1 MDKAL
6 DGSGNIRILPDLAAG
21 VGGVAVTDVDK
32 DVNAVQ
38 HLRVS
43 LDVVKADKLHI
54 KRRTGQRFDNAR
66 IAVILLLVQRMVNH
80 VAAPRA
86 LLPPAVQHSH
96 GLDAVGRGTLDV
108 LVQFAELVADALDI
122 VEELREL
129 AGQLQVASVADAV
142 NGLAQDGAASGDPV
156 LLGFAHRVAALV
168 EGIGEEVGQ
177 EAALG
182 VLDAGNVGNQAQGA
196 AVADTADNGIH
207 AGLLELGHERLA
219 ADPVVAQEHH
229 GLFAVGVDDVGH
241 FLHQTG
247 DLAALERLEVLVLLG
262 GHAVLVVVV
271 ALINDKLRAEF
282 VADFLFKLFQNIGRN
297 GGRIAVPV
305 HILLAAQLVK
315 HQREQVEEGRK
326 AHDID
331 IGVAFE
337 ILAQAAHC
345 VGVGL
350 GLAYIERNLM
360 FDILPVIDDGVV
372 HMDGI
377 PDQVRQKADRVLVV
391 GGGCVDDNALGCCV
405 IMPRGGIQRLARR
418 AVDDFPPAGNV
429 VVVVDLHQLAAD
441 ARHQGDGQRT
451 VRSGVERGHNVAL
464 LGLIGVGLGP
474 DVVLAGGVIGGVNF
488 GAGVLQLLRE
498 LGAVAVADGIR
509 APALE
514 QVKGFGYCVHIGGN
528 RYTTFGIHF
537 LFSSVHW

>member
-1 MDKAL
+1 
-6 DGSGNIRILPDLAAG
+6 
-21 VGGVAVTDVDK
+21 
-32 DVNAVQ
+32 
-38 HLRVS
+38 
-43 LDVVKADKLHI
+43 
-54 KRRTGQRFDNAR
+54 
-66 IAVILLLVQRMVNH
+66 MVNH

-129 AGQLQVASVADAV
+129 AGQLQVAAVADAV

-156 LLGFAHRVAALV
+156 LLGLAHRVAALV

-229 GLFAVGVDDVGH
+229 GFLAVGVDDVGH

-247 DLAALERLEVLVLLG
+247 DLAALECLEILVLLG

-282 VADFLFKLFQNIGRN
+282 VADFLLKLLQNIGRN
-297 GGRIAVPV
+297 GCRVAVPV
-305 HILLAAQLVK
+305 NILLAAQLVK

-326 AHDID
+326 AHNVD

-350 GLAYIERNLM
+350 GLSHIERNLM
-360 FDILPVIDDGVV
+360 FDILPVVDDRVV
-372 HMDGI
+372 HVDGI

-391 GGGCVDDNALGCCV
+391 GGGGVDDNALGCCV
-405 IMPRGGIQRLARR
+405 IMPRSGIQRLARR

-451 VRSGVERGHNVAL
+451 AFSGVERRHNVAL
-464 LGLIGVGLGP
+464 LGFVGVGLCP
-474 DVVLAGGVIGGVNF
+474 CVVLTGSVIGGVNLC
-488 GAGVLQLLRE
+488 AGVL
-498 LGAVAVADGIR
+498 
-509 APALE
+509 
-514 QVKGFGYCVHIGGN
+514 
-528 RYTTFGIHF
+528 
-537 LFSSVHW
+537 

>member
-1 MDKAL
+1 M
-6 DGSGNIRILPDLAAG
+6 
-21 VGGVAVTDVDK
+21 VD
-32 DVNAVQ
+32 
-38 HLRVS
+38 
-43 LDVVKADKLHI
+43 
-54 KRRTGQRFDNAR
+54 
-66 IAVILLLVQRMVNH
+66 H
-80 VAAPRA
+80 VAAPGA
-86 LLPPAVQHSH
+86 LLPPAVQNSH

-108 LVQFAELVADALDI
+108 LVQLAELVADALDI

-142 NGLAQDGAASGDPV
+142 NGLAQDGAACGDPV
-156 LLGFAHRVAALV
+156 LLGLAHRVAALV

-177 EAALG
+177 ESSLG

-229 GLFAVGVDDVGH
+229 GFLAVGVDDVGH

-282 VADFLFKLFQNIGRN
+282 VADFLLKLLQNIGRN
-297 GGRIAVPV
+297 GRRVAVPV
-305 HILLAAQLVK
+305 HVLLAAQLVK

-326 AHDID
+326 AHNVD

-350 GLAYIERNLM
+350 GLAHIERDLVL
-360 FDILPVIDDGVV
+360 DILPVIDDRVV
-372 HMDGI
+372 HVDGV
-377 PDQVRQKADRVLVV
+377 PDQVCQKADRVLVV
-391 GGGCVDDNALGCCV
+391 SGGGVDDNALGCCV

-451 VRSGVERGHNVAL
+451 AFSGVERRHNVAL
-464 LGLIGVGLGP
+464 LGFVGVGLCP
-474 DVVLAGGVIGGVNF
+474 CVVLTGSVIGGVNLC
-488 GAGVLQLLRE
+488 AGVLQLLRK

-509 APALE
+509 APALQ
-514 QVKGFGYCVHIGGN
+514 QVEGFRHCVRISGN
-528 RYTTFGIHF
+528 RHAAHFSYIIHIRI
-537 LFSSVHW
+537 LLET